1 MNRHMAVQ
9 GDFSLRVVHHRTG
22 WESRAGEPYVRL
34 VALQVKGRHARQRE
48 RTERPPQLR
57 PSSTATRSGTLSRA
71 RGRGPGA
78 PSVSGG
84 AASARRGSLWRLLA
98 ARARDA
104 AIFARKYACRV
115 EDEAVEEE
123 P

>member
-1 MNRHMAVQ
+1 
-9 GDFSLRVVHHRTG
+9 
-22 WESRAGEPYVRL
+22 
-34 VALQVKGRHARQRE
+34 
-48 RTERPPQLR
+48 
-57 PSSTATRSGTLSRA
+57 
-71 RGRGPGA
+71 
-78 PSVSGG
+78 
-84 AASARRGSLWRLLA
+84 LLA